1 MAEVSDISLCS
12 TELYNEVAFCIAY
25 CIGATYE
32 NAEQIANTITV
43 EEIEDCI
50 SRIRMRMCDT

>member
-1 MAEVSDISLCS
+1 MVEVNEIKLHPV
-12 TELYNEVAFCIAY
+12 EIRNEVACCIAY

-32 NAEQIANTITV
+32 NVEQIANTITE

>member
-1 MAEVSDISLCS
+1 MAEVKEIKLHPV
-12 TELYNEVAFCIAY
+12 EIQNEVACCIAY

-32 NAEQIANTITV
+32 NVEQIANTITE

-50 SRIRMRMCDT
+50 SRIRMRMCDS

>member
-1 MAEVSDISLCS
+1 MAEINEIKLHPI
-12 TELYNEVAFCIAY
+12 ELKNEVACCIAY

-32 NAEQIANTITV
+32 NVEQIANTITE

>member
-1 MAEVSDISLCS
+1 MAEVKEIKLHPV
-12 TELYNEVAFCIAY
+12 EIRNEVACCIAY

-32 NAEQIANTITV
+32 NVEQIANTITE